1 MKYNVREGDY
11 RTMGAV
17 VRSDGV
23 VFTFEGRKEQKCSI
37 VLYEKKTG
45 KIGKIPVPDTY
56 YVGALRSIMVMG
68 IEPASFDYNFEI
80 DGKVMTDPYARRIV
94 GREKWGEKERFGMDY
109 QVKSGFSTDVFD
121 WEEDVAPEIAKKDMV
136 MYKLHVRNFTM
147 EGSNGGARK
156 GTFEAVENR
165 IGYLRDMGV
174 TTVEF
179 MPFYEFEELMIPET
193 CELPDYV
200 TWKEEKNTADEMES
214 FGKAAA
220 AYVTMDALDSQTP
233 TEDGNI
239 TFTGLESGYYL
250 ITSTNGNLAMVDTTP
265 TNPDATVN
273 EKNPDATL
281 DKDVQEDS
289 NQNWGNENS
298 AQIGDTV
305 NFKVSINVK
314 KGAKNYVMH
323 DKMEDGLTFNA
334 DSVEINGLT
343 QGADYTVVTK
353 DTDPAVTDTC
363 TFEIHFAQSYL
374 DRVSTDTTLT
384 VTYSA
389 VLNENA
395 SVDTGEKNDAK
406 LTWGDN
412 SGTEWSETVTKTYKF
427 EVLKYV
433 KGDTEKKN
441 LAGATFQLEDAEGNV
456 VKLVKVSDTEYRVAN
471 GEEANSVDSFTTVST
486 GNIVVT
492 GVDLDN
498 YTLVETVA
506 PAGYNLLKDPVP
518 VKVEAAN
525 NLIVEVANSTGSELP
540 STGGM
545 GTTIFYVLGSILVLG
560 AAVLLITKKRM
571 NAAA

>member
-17 VRSDGV
+17 VHNDGV

-200 TWKEEKNTADEMES
+200 TWKEEQKTDTKKLPEVEKINCWGYTEGNYFAP
-214 FGKAAA
+214 KAAF
-220 AYVTMDALDSQTP
+220 TKSRQPEHALKS
-233 TEDGNI
+233 
-239 TFTGLESGYYL
+239 L
-250 ITSTNGNLAMVDTTP
+250 IKA
-265 TNPDATVN
+265 
-273 EKNPDATL
+273 
-281 DKDVQEDS
+281 
-289 NQNWGNENS
+289 
-298 AQIGDTV
+298 
-305 NFKVSINVK
+305 
-314 KGAKNYVMH
+314 
-323 DKMEDGLTFNA
+323 
-334 DSVEINGLT
+334 
-343 QGADYTVVTK
+343 
-353 DTDPAVTDTC
+353 
-363 TFEIHFAQSYL
+363 
-374 DRVSTDTTLT
+374 
-384 VTYSA
+384 
-389 VLNENA
+389 
-395 SVDTGEKNDAK
+395 
-406 LTWGDN
+406 
-412 SGTEWSETVTKTYKF
+412 
-427 EVLKYV
+427 
-433 KGDTEKKN
+433 
-441 LAGATFQLEDAEGNV
+441 
-456 VKLVKVSDTEYRVAN
+456 
-471 GEEANSVDSFTTVST
+471 
-486 GNIVVT
+486 
-492 GVDLDN
+492 
-498 YTLVETVA
+498 
-506 PAGYNLLKDPVP
+506 
-518 VKVEAAN
+518 
-525 NLIVEVANSTGSELP
+525 
-540 STGGM
+540 
-545 GTTIFYVLGSILVLG
+545 
-560 AAVLLITKKRM
+560 
-571 NAAA
+571 

>member
-200 TWKEEKNTADEMES
+200 TWKEEQKTDTKKLPEVEKINCWGYTEGNYFAP
-214 FGKAAA
+214 KAAFTKSRQPEHA
-220 AYVTMDALDSQTP
+220 LKSLIKALHKNDMECIMEIYFPDTINQNLMLEALRFWVMEYHVDGFRFDLMGLHDTETMNEIRAALDRLPGGKEILMYGEPWTAGKTAIQPGYEQALKCNAALLSDRIGFFNDDIRDSIKGSVFEVKET
-233 TEDGNI
+233 GFVNGAK
-239 TFTGLESGYYL
+239 GLETQIRSSVLGFCDGMGGYQP
-250 ITSTNGNLAMVDTTP
+250 S
-265 TNPDATVN
+265 
-273 EKNPDATL
+273 
-281 DKDVQEDS
+281 
-289 NQNWGNENS
+289 S
-298 AQIGDTV
+298 AHQS
-305 NFKVSINVK
+305 VS
-314 KGAKNYVMH
+314 YV
-323 DKMEDGLTFNA
+323 
-334 DSVEINGLT
+334 
-343 QGADYTVVTK
+343 
-353 DTDPAVTDTC
+353 
-363 TFEIHFAQSYL
+363 
-374 DRVSTDTTLT
+374 
-384 VTYSA
+384 SA
-389 VLNENA
+389 H
-395 SVDTGEKNDAK
+395 
-406 LTWGDN
+406 
-412 SGTEWSETVTKTYKF
+412 
-427 EVLKYV
+427 
-433 KGDTEKKN
+433 
-441 LAGATFQLEDAEGNV
+441 
-456 VKLVKVSDTEYRVAN
+456 
-471 GEEANSVDSFTTVST
+471 
-486 GNIVVT
+486 
-492 GVDLDN
+492 DN
-498 YTLVETVA
+498 YTLWDKLVHTLTDSMEPDFGAYNEVA
-506 PAGYNLLKDPVP
+506 LAQNRLAAGIYFTCLGIPFLQAGE
-518 VKVEAAN
+518 EAAR
-525 NLIVEVANSTGSELP
+525 ARA
-540 STGGM
+540 
-545 GTTIFYVLGSILVLG
+545 SICPRPKSRQQLSLRG
-560 AAVLLITKKRM
+560 EGESARLDPDA
-571 NAAA
+571 